1 MNFLGLDPGASGGI
15 AAVAADRTL
24 LLAEPWP
31 ESDRDILNLIQ
42 RAAGSGKAFAIL
54 ERVSSAPGQ
63 GIAGA
68 FSFGGHYRA
77 LRMALAAARI
87 AFEEVPPTVW
97 QKPFGLPV
105 LPKVPTLGKIATVE
119 EVEAQ
124 KKARKERSA
133 AQRDKKNALKVY
145 AQKLFPSV
153 KVTHAVADALL
164 IAEWGRRNRS

>member
-1 MNFLGLDPGASGGI
+1 MIYLGLDPGASGGI
-15 AAVAADRTL
+15 AAIGDDRAL

-31 ESDRDILNLIQ
+31 EGDRDILDLIR
-42 RAAGSGKAFAIL
+42 RAAGGGRCFAIL

-77 LRMALAAARI
+77 LRMALAAVPVS
-87 AFEEVPPTVW
+87 FEEVPPTVW

-105 LPKVPTLGKIATVE
+105 LPKVPMLGKVATVE

-133 AQRDKKNALKVY
+133 AQRDKKNALKTY

-164 IAEWGRRNRS
+164 IAEWGRRNRA